1 MEEMQEKPNS
11 MMQQL
16 EETIG
21 SAFGKIIG
29 QQNDYN
35 AYHVFNEQNE
45 NTTYHIAQDLVLS
58 VVKDHLNKSFMPDG
72 MIASVVFED
81 GNFKVTV
88 SGV

>member
-1 MEEMQEKPNS
+1 MEEMQEKTNS

-21 SAFGKIIG
+21 SALGKIIG
-29 QQNDYN
+29 QPNDN
-35 AYHVFNEQNE
+35 ATFN
-45 NTTYHIAQDLVLS
+45 IAQDLVLS
-58 VVKDHLNKSFMPDG
+58 VVQDHLNKSFVPDG
-72 MIASVVFED
+72 VIASVAFED

>member
-1 MEEMQEKPNS
+1 MKEIQEKTES

-29 QQNDYN
+29 QPNDY
-35 AYHVFNEQNE
+35 
-45 NTTYHIAQDLVLS
+45 TTYHIAQDLVLS
-58 VVKDHLNKSFMPDG
+58 VVQDHLNKSFMPDG
-72 MIASVVFED
+72 MMASVVFED